1 MSPTATGAIVFA
13 FTLAGML
20 LGMWLR
26 NHLPPHHLESDT
38 QSSVK
43 EVNGLIAT
51 MTALVL
57 GLVTASAQDSFTK
70 VGTAVEH
77 TAADIVTLDRLLARY
92 GPETMSIRRALQ
104 RAVEHRIEAIWGAD
118 PDATVA
124 QIGTDPAQEFERIG
138 TMISNLEA
146 QPGNQQWLKSR
157 ALESTESLLA
167 ARWGIF
173 AGRESAIPNAF
184 LVIITFWLAAAFGGY
199 ALFAPRNGTMTGILV
214 VSAFS
219 VACAIFLILELGNPF
234 EGRIVVSGDPL
245 RFALAHLSQ

>member
-1 MSPTATGAIVFA
+1 MSPTATGGIVFA

-26 NHLPPHHLESDT
+26 DHLPPHHLDNDT

-77 TAADIVTLDRLLARY
+77 TAADIVALDRLLARY
-92 GPETMSIRRALQ
+92 GPETMEIRSTLR
-104 RAVEHRIEAIWGAD
+104 RAVEHRIQAIWGAG

-146 QPGNQQWLKSR
+146 QSGNQQWLKSR

-173 AGRESAIPNAF
+173 AGRESVIPNAF
-184 LVIITFWLAAAFGGY
+184 LVIITFWLTAAFAGY
-199 ALFAPRNGTMTGILV
+199 TLFAPRNGTMTGILV

-219 VACAIFLILELGNPF
+219 VACAIFLILELGKPF
-234 EGRIVVSGDPL
+234 EGRIVVSGDSM
-245 RFALAHLSQ
+245 RFALAHLGQ

>member
-1 MSPTATGAIVFA
+1 MSPTATGGLVFA

-20 LGMWLR
+20 FGMWLR
-26 NHLPPHHLESDT
+26 VHLPAHHLDNDT

-70 VGTAVEH
+70 VGAAVEQ
-77 TAADIVTLDRLLARY
+77 TAADVVALDRLLARY
-92 GPETMSIRRALQ
+92 GPEAMEIRGTLR
-104 RAVEHRIEAIWGAD
+104 RAVEHRIHVIWGTG
-118 PDATVA
+118 PDAKVA
-124 QIGTDPAQEFERIG
+124 TIGTDPAQEFERIG
-138 TMISNLEA
+138 TMISNLAA
-146 QPGNQQWLKSR
+146 QSGNQEWLKSR

-173 AGRESAIPNAF
+173 AGRESVIPNAF
-184 LVIITFWLAAAFGGY
+184 LIIITFWLTAAFAGY
-199 ALFAPRNGTMTGILV
+199 TLFAPRNRTMTGILV

-234 EGRIVVSGDPL
+234 EGRIVVSGESME
-245 RFALAHLSQ
+245 FALAHLGQ

>member
-1 MSPTATGAIVFA
+1 VFA

-26 NHLPPHHLESDT
+26 NHLPTHHLDNDT

-70 VGTAVEH
+70 VGAAVEH
-77 TAADIVTLDRLLARY
+77 TAADVVALDRLLARY
-92 GPETMSIRRALQ
+92 GPETVDIRKTLQ
-104 RAVEHRIEAIWGAD
+104 RVVEHRITAIWAAEPG
-118 PDATVA
+118 ATVA
-124 QIGTDPAQEFERIG
+124 QIDADPAQEFERIG
-138 TMISNLEA
+138 TMISNLKA

-157 ALESTESLLA
+157 ALEATESLLA

-184 LVIITFWLAAAFGGY
+184 LVIITFWLAAAFAGY
-199 ALFAPRNGTMTGILV
+199 TLFAPRNGTMTGILV

-234 EGRIVVSGDPL
+234 EGRIVVSGDPM
-245 RFALAHLSQ
+245 RFALAHLGQ